1 LRVGL
6 TLPLCLLPILIMP
19 LLPSS
24 AIAQDSTAA
33 MYECQHYAPS
43 VQEPVSSRLRQV
55 LDCYS
60 GGLIEIAEEIPA
72 DQYTPQRI
80 LGETVGH
87 NIGHVA
93 FISSLACAKISGLSA
108 PKPPKVSGE
117 ADKDGM
123 VKWLKSSMEFCKQ
136 AFSKLSDAKLG
147 EAVRWDGFTEGDLG
161 ASVTRY
167 AAAIWVTDVVIER
180 YGAFAGY
187 SASFSSPFPAHSTLS
202 PVDSVPLVEKG
213 RPRLTI
219 NPEDYPLPDAPLTP
233 PTGGSSSPR

>member
-1 LRVGL
+1 VNVRNRRN
-6 TLPLCLLPILIMP
+6 LLISAAIVVVLILIMS

-24 AIAQDSTAA
+24 AIAQDSPAP

-60 GGLIEIAEEIPA
+60 GGLIEIAAEVPA
-72 DQYTPQRI
+72 DKYTAQRI

-87 NIGHVA
+87 NVGHVA
-93 FISSLACAKISGLSA
+93 FISSFACAKISGLTA
-108 PKPPKVSGE
+108 PKPPKVAGE

-123 VKWLKSSMEFCKQ
+123 VKWFKSSMEFCKR
-136 AFSKLSDAKLG
+136 AFSKLSDARLG
-147 EAVRWDGFTEGDLG
+147 ESVRWDGFNPSYPEVDVG

-167 AAAIWVTDVVIER
+167 SAALWVTNVLIER

-187 SASFSSPFPAHSTLS
+187 FASSSSPFQPHATLS
-202 PVDSVPLVEKG
+202 PVDSVPLVTG
-213 RPRLTI
+213 PSS
-219 NPEDYPLPDAPLTP
+219 LPKATTP
-233 PTGGSSSPR
+233 PTEGGSASGR